1 MKRFAMMVSGL
12 AAALMISVAV
22 AEELKSGLAVGD
34 APGAFNVNDVTG
46 PSKGKSLCYRCQ
58 YGNRPVVAV
67 FARDVNDDLAKV
79 IKDVD
84 GIVEK
89 NKDKKMAAF
98 VVVLSEDADKLAPKL
113 EELAKK
119 NGIKNVPLTTFDGA
133 AGPEDYNISKD
144 ADVTVLMWNKSEVKA
159 NVALAK
165 GGLDA
170 KAAKKIVAE
179 AEKLAN

>member
-1 MKRFAMMVSGL
+1 MKRFALVCGAL
-12 AAALMISVAV
+12 AALSFSVAL

-34 APGAFNVNDVTG
+34 SPGAFNVNDVTG

-84 GIVEK
+84 AVVEK
-89 NKDKKMAAF
+89 NKAKDMKAF
-98 VVVLSEDADKLAPKL
+98 VVVLADDAEKVAPQL
-113 EELAKK
+113 EALAKK
-119 NGIKNVPLTTFDGA
+119 AGIKNVPLTTFDGA
-133 AGPEDYNISKD
+133 SGPEDYKISKD

-165 GGLDA
+165 GQLDA
-170 KAAKKIVAE
+170 SAAKKIVAQ
-179 AEKLAN
+179 AESLVK

>member
-1 MKRFAMMVSGL
+1 MKRFALAFGAL
-12 AAALMISVAV
+12 AALAFSVAV

-34 APGAFNVNDVTG
+34 SPGAFNVNDVTG

-58 YGNRPVVAV
+58 YGARPVVTV
-67 FARDVNDDLAKV
+67 FARDVNDELAKV
-79 IKDVD
+79 IKEID

-98 VVVLSEDADKLAPKL
+98 VVLLADDADKVAPKL

-144 ADVTVLMWNKSEVKA
+144 ADVTVLMWNKSEVKS

-165 GGLDA
+165 GKLDA
-170 KAAKKIVAE
+170 AATAKIVKAAEGLVK
-179 AEKLAN
+179 